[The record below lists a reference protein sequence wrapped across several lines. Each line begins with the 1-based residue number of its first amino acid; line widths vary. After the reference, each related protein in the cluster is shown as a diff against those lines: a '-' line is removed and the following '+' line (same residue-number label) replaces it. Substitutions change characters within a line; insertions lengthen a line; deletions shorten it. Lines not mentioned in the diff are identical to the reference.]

1 MLIVRGGVQLYG
13 TIQVKLAVPDA
24 VKAYLVHQCQQANS
38 LINQTIYT
46 IKQAH
51 FADCPRKTF
60 FDEDGL
66 FRTAFKLR
74 AVKASSP
81 ELCKQMKENAHY
93 RILGG
98 QCAQQ
103 ALKGV
108 AESFTSFNQLLK
120 RFFRGEGTRPRMP
133 RYRKKGGLAPITFP
147 AQPLKFD
154 PETGACRLTISLE
167 NKQFVKDEFGLSEIW
182 LNGCHG
188 IRSEQI
194 VEVRILPRN
203 GCFYV
208 EYVYKGQDYQ
218 SDVDPTN
225 ALGIDPGLNNWLTCV
240 STVGKSFLLDGR
252 KLKSIN
258 QWYNKQVAKLKDGQP
273 QGFWSDELATI
284 TEKRNRQVRDAV
296 NKAARFV
303 INYCLSHKLGIV
315 VFGWN
320 QRNKDSI
327 AIGKRNNQNFVQVP
341 TARLK
346 NRIAQLCEQY
356 GIQFVETEESYTS
369 KCSFLD
375 RDVIPVFGGEKPASW
390 IPSGRRVQRG
400 LYKAGDGVRLNADCN
415 SAANILRKVA
425 SRLGI
430 SLVEIGR
437 ESLTAPKRYDLF
449 RSLKIS
455 YRERC
460 VARLQPA

>member
-1 MLIVRGGVQLYG
+1 MYG
-13 TIQVKLAVPDA
+13 TIQVKLAVPDS
-24 VKAYLVHQCQQANS
+24 VMAYLVHQCQQANS
-38 LINQTIYT
+38 LINSTLFHIR
-46 IKQAH
+46 QAH
-51 FADCPRKTF
+51 FAQCPRKTF
-60 FDEDGL
+60 FDDHGM

-74 AVKASSP
+74 TVKTSYP
-81 ELCKQMKENAHY
+81 KLCKQMKNSPHY
-93 RILGG
+93 GLLGG

-103 ALKGV
+103 TLKGV
-108 AESFTSFNQLLK
+108 VESFASFNQILK
-120 RFFRGEGTRPRMP
+120 RFFNGEGSRPKMP
-133 RYRKKGGLAPITFP
+133 RYRKRGGLAPISFP
-147 AQPLKFD
+147 AQALKFD
-154 PETGACRLTISLE
+154 IENGQCRIAISKE
-167 NKQFVKDEFGLSEIW
+167 NKEFVKEEFGLSELWI
-182 LNGCHG
+182 NGCAG
-188 IRSEQI
+188 INPNQI
-194 VEVRILPRN
+194 AEVRILPRN
-203 GCFYV
+203 GFFYA
-208 EYVYKGQDYQ
+208 EYVYKGPDYQ
-218 SDVDPTN
+218 PDLEFGK

-240 STVGKSFLLDGR
+240 STKGRSFVLDGR

-258 QWYNKQVAKLKDGQP
+258 QWYNKRVAKLKEDKP

-303 INYCLSHKLGIV
+303 INYCLSHLLGTV

-320 QRNKDSI
+320 QGNKDGI

-346 NRIAQLCEQY
+346 NRIAHLCEQY
-356 GIQFVETEESYTS
+356 GIQLIETEESYTS

-375 RDVIPVFGGEKPASW
+375 QDVIPVFGGAKPANW
-390 IPSGRRVQRG
+390 KPSGRRVLRG
-400 LYKAGDGVRLNADCN
+400 LYKAGNGDRINADCN
-415 SAANILRKVA
+415 GAANILRKVA

-437 ESLTAPKRYDLF
+437 ESLTAPRRYNLF
-449 RSLKIS
+449 SNLKKS